1 MSAESFLRQLEKG
14 EEEEKEVH
22 SQGQELPSDET
33 RREGKKAEEGIDI
46 SVGSAAPLRKHYIL
60 VGLHTCGDLGP
71 TMLSYFAQSRHVI
84 GLASVGCCYMKI
96 TCSSSDRNCDPERK
110 GKVQRENGHSSP
122 SIDRPLCQA
131 AASSAPNP
139 TLPGYPLS
147 LFVTSLLPS
156 SFLSFEAREVACHAV
171 EAYSQR
177 VEG

>member
-14 EEEEKEVH
+14 EKEVY

-84 GLASVGCCYMKI
+84 AIVI
-96 TCSSSDRNCDPERK
+96 QNAK
-110 GKVQRENGHSSP
+110 GKCRERTV
-122 SIDRPLCQA
+122 IPLH
-131 AASSAPNP
+131 
-139 TLPGYPLS
+139 PLTV
-147 LFVTSLLPS
+147 LCVRQLLQVLQTPHY
-156 SFLSFEAREVACHAV
+156 L
-171 EAYSQR
+171 
-177 VEG
+177 GTP